1 MHPTKFCYRNTM
13 RNVRSDATIQNNG
26 KEESYMASP
35 IKETPVLWG
44 EDARRFEEEMRRVD
58 NLSAEERKAY
68 REKLRKQCEEFRR
81 KVIIKI

>member
-1 MHPTKFCYRNTM
+1 MW
-13 RNVRSDATIQNNG
+13 G
-26 KEESYMASP
+26 
-35 IKETPVLWG
+35 G
-44 EDARRFEEEMRRVD
+44 EDTRRFEEEMQRVD

>member
-1 MHPTKFCYRNTM
+1 MQRYKTTERRKAIWQDPSKKPRYC
-13 RNVRSDATIQNNG
+13 VG
-26 KEESYMASP
+26 G
-35 IKETPVLWG
+35 G
-44 EDARRFEEEMRRVD
+44 EDTRRFEEEMQRVD

>member
-1 MHPTKFCYRNTM
+1 
-13 RNVRSDATIQNNG
+13 
-26 KEESYMASP
+26 MASP